1 MVTVIVFSP
10 LFMQAQTSRPNI
22 IYIMADDLG
31 YADLSSYGRKDF
43 QTPNI
48 DKLAAGGMKFMNA
61 YSAAPVCTPTRT
73 AFITGRY
80 PARIPVG
87 LREPLDW
94 SQNDSLVGLKPEYPS
109 MATALQNAGYETLL
123 VGKWHLGF
131 SPEFNPN
138 KNGFD
143 YFFGHHGGGVDYVS
157 HSAPD
162 GSRDLYENEVPI
174 KREGYLTDIFKDKAV
189 ELISRKHEKPF
200 FMALMFNA
208 PHWPWQGPGDP
219 PYPDTMGFKRGGSPK
234 TYAAM
239 MKSLDDAIGKI
250 RQALTDHDLEKNTL
264 VIFTSDNGGEKYSDM
279 GPYQGSKMTLWE
291 GGVRVPAMM
300 YWPGNIKAGSVSG
313 QPVITM
319 DWTATILTLARATL
333 QDNVKPD
340 GINMMP
346 TALGNTTIQSRT
358 FYWRLFQR
366 NKHKAMRDGDW
377 KYFQDE
383 KGNEYLFNLANDP
396 YEKNNLKELEPSS
409 LTLLKKKYADWESIM
424 LTPVP
429 LSK

>member
-1 MVTVIVFSP
+1 
-10 LFMQAQTSRPNI
+10 
-22 IYIMADDLG
+22 
-31 YADLSSYGRKDF
+31 
-43 QTPNI
+43 
-48 DKLAAGGMKFMNA
+48 
-61 YSAAPVCTPTRT
+61 
-73 AFITGRY
+73 
-80 PARIPVG
+80 
-87 LREPLDW
+87 
-94 SQNDSLVGLKPEYPS
+94 
-109 MATALQNAGYETLL
+109 MATALQKAGYETML

-131 SPEFNPN
+131 SPGFNPN
-138 KNGFD
+138 RNGFD

-157 HSAPD
+157 HSAPN
-162 GSRDLYENEVPI
+162 GAMDLYENEVPI
-174 KREGYLTDIFKDKAV
+174 KREGYLTDLFKDKAI

-219 PYPDTMGFKRGGSPK
+219 PYPDTMGFKRGGSQK

-239 MKSLDDAIGKI
+239 MKSLDDAVGRIM
-250 RQALTDHDLEKNTL
+250 QVLTEQHLEKNTL

-300 YWPGNIKAGSVSG
+300 YWPGKIKAGSVTE

-319 DWTATILTLARATL
+319 DWTATILALAGATL
-333 QDNVKPD
+333 PGNVKPD

-346 TALGNTTIQSRT
+346 TAFGNKTIQSRT

-366 NKHKAMRDGDW
+366 NNHKAMRDGDW

-383 KGNEYLFNLANDP
+383 KGNEYLFNLAKDP
-396 YEKNNLKELEPSS
+396 SEKNNVKELEPSS
-409 LTLLKKKYADWESIM
+409 FSLLKKKYADWESIM